1 MASEEQIRKM
11 YESSLGA
18 QKNKLQADYES
29 AATDLDVQKEKNQ
42 QATDANLNMTAV
54 EAQRRAMNDAEY
66 YAASGLT
73 SGAKAQARIARENQL
88 ASDMSAIRAAQ
99 QMADAEIERD
109 RGLLAKEYNN
119 AIRQAQENNDLALAE
134 ALYDQARYDEE
145 QMRTGQLA
153 SAKMLAEELGDY
165 TELGR
170 YYNWSPEV
178 IEYLNELYGVE
189 KGDPTG
195 DPPRGSSP
203 VYYAGGTVP
212 NLSPSE
218 TALNQSATLRGKGGK
233 NAYVDLNTS
242 REQR

>member
-42 QATDANLNMTAV
+42 QATDANLRQPAA
-54 EAQRRAMNDAEY
+54 EAKQRTMNDTEY
-66 YAASGLT
+66 YAAAGLT
-73 SGAKAQARIARENQL
+73 SGAKAQARMARDNQL
-88 ASDMSAIRAAQ
+88 AADLATIRAAQ
-99 QMADAEIERD
+99 QAADADIERR

-119 AIRQAQENNDLALAE
+119 EIRQAQENNDLALAE

-178 IEYLNELYGVE
+178 IEYLNELYGLK
-189 KGDPTG
+189 KGDPPGG
-195 DPPRGSSP
+195 DSP

>member
-42 QATDANLNMTAV
+42 QTTDANLRQTAA
-54 EAQRRAMNDAEY
+54 EAKQRTMNDTEY
-66 YAASGLT
+66 YAAAGLT
-73 SGAKAQARIARENQL
+73 SGAKAQARMARDNQL
-88 ASDMSAIRAAQ
+88 AADLAAIRAAQ
-99 QMADAEIERD
+99 QAADADIERR

-119 AIRQAQENNDLALAE
+119 EIRQAQANNDLALAE
-134 ALYDQARYDEE
+134 ALYEQARSDEE
-145 QMRTGQLA
+145 QMRTSQLA

-178 IEYLNELYGVE
+178 IEYLNELYGLR
-189 KGDPTG
+189 KGAPPGG
-195 DPPRGSSP
+195 DLP
-203 VYYAGGTVP
+203 VYYPGGTVP
-212 NLSPSE
+212 NLSPAE
-218 TALNQSATLRGKGGK
+218 TALNQGATLRGKGGK